1 MHRSSTL
8 QIWSGRRSQQ
18 DRSGT
23 DHCVKGRTW
32 QISKEKYIGEK
43 NSRVADVASVMREF
57 LCFYFTSLT
66 VAVLRII
73 VIPKE

>member
-1 MHRSSTL
+1 M
-8 QIWSGRRSQQ
+8 
-18 DRSGT
+18 
-23 DHCVKGRTW
+23 
-32 QISKEKYIGEK
+32 GEK